1 MKSYTLKSLSVY
13 LSLALTLIFVVF
25 LTINFVYHRLW
36 FLCISVPILFVV
48 TILIVNYILNSLVY
62 DKLKP
67 IYKIVRSIPVSDRKT
82 KNNLMNSIDL
92 INEVHREVEEW
103 SHLKIAEIKRLK
115 GLEKYRKDYIGNV
128 SHELRTPIFNIQ
140 GYVLTLLDGGMDDPK
155 INKLYLER
163 TEKSVDRMISIVDD
177 LESITKLEAGEL
189 KLNRTRF
196 DIVQLAQEVFDLE
209 ERESTERNITLRFG
223 KIFEKPITVY
233 GDRMKIFDVLRNLI
247 GNGVKYGSKGGFVK
261 VGFYDMMDHIM
272 VEITDNGV
280 GIENDHVHRIFER
293 FYRIDKSRSRKE
305 GGTGLGLAIV
315 KHILEA
321 HNQSIQV
328 KSALDKGSTFTF
340 TLEK

>member
-1 MKSYTLKSLSVY
+1 M
-13 LSLALTLIFVVF
+13 
-25 LTINFVYHRLW
+25 YHRLW
-36 FLCISVPILFVV
+36 FLCLSVPILLVV

-62 DKLKP
+62 NKLKP
-67 IYKIVRSIPVSDRKT
+67 IYKIVRSIPVSDKKRT
-82 KNNLMNSIDL
+82 QNLTNSIDL
-92 INEVHREVEEW
+92 INEVHKEVEEW
-103 SHLKIAEIKRLK
+103 SHYKTEEIKRLRE
-115 GLEKYRKDYIGNV
+115 LEKYRKDFLGNV

-189 KLNRTRF
+189 KLNKTKF
-196 DIVQLAQEVFDLE
+196 NIIKLAQEVFDLE
-209 ERESTERNITLRFG
+209 EREACEKNIRLRFG
-223 KIFEKPITVY
+223 KEFDKPILVY
-233 GDRMKIFDVLRNLI
+233 ADRMKIFDVLRNLI
-247 GNGVKYGSKGGFVK
+247 GNGVKYGFKGGYVK
-261 VGFYDMMDHIM
+261 VGFYDMLDHIM
-272 VEITDNGV
+272 VEISDNGT

-321 HNQSIQV
+321 HEQSIQV
-328 KSALDKGSTFTF
+328 KSVPDQGTTFTF